1 MNSFEEAEKRA
12 RELDILHPEY
22 SHAVGIN
29 YGIMRWRN
37 HKDEKEET
45 YGTTTK
51 ED

>member
-1 MNSFEEAEKRA
+1 MNRFEEAKARA
-12 RELDILHPEY
+12 RELDKLQPEY

-29 YGIMRWRN
+29 YDIVRWRN

-45 YGTTTK
+45 YGTTSK